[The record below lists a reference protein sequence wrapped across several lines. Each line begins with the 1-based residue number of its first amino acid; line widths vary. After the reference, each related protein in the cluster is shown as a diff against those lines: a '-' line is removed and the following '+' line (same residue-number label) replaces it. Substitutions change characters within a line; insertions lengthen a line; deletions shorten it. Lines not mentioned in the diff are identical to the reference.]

1 MPHFLSIIMPCYNSS
16 RTIEAAI
23 RSVFEQKLDFS
34 FELIIIDDES
44 TDETAFLVERAKT
57 QYKNIRFFKNE
68 KNSGGGATRNRG
80 IEKSRGDLIFCLDS
94 DDILPDGMLQK
105 LILFLDQEKLDGVVF
120 EESKFFIWNP
130 IISISAKNPQSLI
143 GKKIVFENLFQTNSY
158 LTQVNFLYTK
168 KAFTRVGGYPIHH
181 GFDTQEFGYRFLGLG
196 LEAAICP
203 GSYYFHRQ
211 GYGKSYFE
219 REYETGALSKNYYL
233 ILEDLLYLFSPKT
246 IDEILSF
253 DIFSHTGMSQV
264 NLTSHLQLLYK
275 KIGKKMFSSHS
286 SWDDWKIDQKKRKK
300 ITQSDFFLQAIL
312 EYKKGK
318 ILEAIKI
325 YTQIIEKGTF
335 TPIVRYNLLRC
346 VASLGSSSQNEQNVD
361 TFLRSVQFQP
371 QRSIVSDSIFT
382 KVLRKGTQ
390 TLNKLFS

>member
-1 MPHFLSIIMPCYNSS
+1 MPCYNSS

-34 FELIIIDDES
+34 FELIIIDDGS

-80 IEKSRGDLIFCLDS
+80 IEMSRGDLIFCLDS

-105 LILFLDQEKLDGVVF
+105 LTLFLDKEKLDGVVF

-196 LEAAICP
+196 LEASICP

-233 ILEDLLYLFSPKT
+233 ILEDLLYLFSPRT
-246 IDEILSF
+246 IDEVLSF
-253 DIFSHTGMSQV
+253 DIFTHTGMSQD
-264 NLTSHLQLLYK
+264 NLTAHLQLLYK

-286 SWDDWKIDQKKRKK
+286 SWEDWKIDQKKKK
-300 ITQSDFFLQAIL
+300 KTTQSDFFLQAIL

-325 YTQIIEKGTF
+325 YTQVIEKGTF

-346 VASLGSSSQNEQNVD
+346 VANLRSSSQNEQNVD

-371 QRSIVSDSIFT
+371 QRSIVSDSIIT